1 MWYFHITGWSE
12 TIASL
17 YGGDR
22 CIPHGSEIS
31 CKYCTSS
38 AKETAAH
45 SEINYRWFTTQSVAK
60 SFRFNY
66 NKNLAKT
73 QTKKKNKINSSTSNR
88 LRLLWMFQSDILP
101 NMVRT
106 KASYLVTEHNDKQ
119 CLFFWSSSR
128 QLWIS
133 LLPIIHQIWCLC
145 CKNVTKFIT
154 AWGYENDKYYCSFY
168 NGIFIITEGGS
179 NHIQCQGFQTLSQ
192 MN

>member
-1 MWYFHITGWSE
+1 MVGIDVFHMAVKSPANTAPHLQKKLLHTPKLITGDLPHNQLPR
-12 TIASL
+12 AS
-17 YGGDR
+17 DS
-22 CIPHGSEIS
+22 I
-31 CKYCTSS
+31 
-38 AKETAAH
+38 
-45 SEINYRWFTTQSVAK
+45 TTK
-60 SFRFNY
+60 ILLKHRP
-66 NKNLAKT
+66 
-73 QTKKKNKINSSTSNR
+73 KKKNKINSSTSNR